1 MEDNEKLD
9 QNMAKDS
16 DIDLVDANVEVQL
29 QQREPQQDDS
39 TVSKEN
45 QNPSENGNSDKVVGA
60 NEAVEEENKSVEL
73 GSSDDQVMVD
83 AAPDDE
89 VMAEDEKIDGD
100 DVKDLVENKSN
111 DVKEPVE
118 NKSNGAAD
126 VKEPVE
132 NKSSNGT
139 DGRIEIH
146 LEAPAAPVSAV
157 EYSTP
162 VALNKNLWLSDVEVL
177 LPSEVPMPNCILLL
191 N

>member
-16 DIDLVDANVEVQL
+16 DVDLVDASVEVQL
-29 QQREPQQDDS
+29 QQQEPQQDDS

-60 NEAVEEENKSVEL
+60 NEVVEEENKSVEL

-100 DVKDLVENKSN
+100 DVKD
-111 DVKEPVE
+111 PVE
-118 NKSNGAAD
+118 NQSNGAAD

-162 VALNKNLWLSDVEVL
+162 VAQNKNLWLSDVEVL
-177 LPSEVPMPNCILLL
+177 LPSEIPMPKFI
-191 N
+191 

>member
-16 DIDLVDANVEVQL
+16 DVDLVDASVEVQL
-29 QQREPQQDDS
+29 QQQEPQQDDS

-60 NEAVEEENKSVEL
+60 NEVVEEENKSVEL

-100 DVKDLVENKSN
+100 DVKD
-111 DVKEPVE
+111 PVE

-162 VALNKNLWLSDVEVL
+162 VAQNKNLWLSDVEVL
-177 LPSEVPMPNCILLL
+177 LPSEIPMPKFI
-191 N
+191 

>member
-16 DIDLVDANVEVQL
+16 DVDLVDASVEVQL
-29 QQREPQQDDS
+29 QQQEPQQDDS

-60 NEAVEEENKSVEL
+60 NEVVEEENKSVEL

-83 AAPDDE
+83 AAADDE

-100 DVKDLVENKSN
+100 DVKDPVENKSN
-111 DVKEPVE
+111 GAADVKEPVE

-126 VKEPVE
+126 VKEPVG

-157 EYSTP
+157 EYSTS
-162 VALNKNLWLSDVEVL
+162 VAQNKNLWLSDVEVL
-177 LPSEVPMPNCILLL
+177 LPSEIPMPKFI
-191 N
+191 